1 MWILY
6 VIARKILKRQK
17 RILAIQQTILE
28 RITHM
33 GQILEEVKAFAAKI
47 DEATNAV
54 AARIQVL
61 IDKLAAG
68 TVTSEELAAA
78 LQPEVDKL
86 QAMAQD
92 PANPV

>member
-17 RILAIQQTILE
+17 HILAIQQTILE
-28 RITHM
+28 RITQM
-33 GQILEEVKAFAAKI
+33 GQILDEVKAFAAKI

-54 AARIQVL
+54 AARIQTL

-68 TVTSEELAAA
+68 TLTSEELATA